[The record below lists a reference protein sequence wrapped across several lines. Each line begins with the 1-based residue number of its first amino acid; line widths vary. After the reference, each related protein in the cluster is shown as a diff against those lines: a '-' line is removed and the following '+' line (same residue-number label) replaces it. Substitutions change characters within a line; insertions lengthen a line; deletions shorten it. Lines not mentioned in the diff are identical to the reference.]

1 MKKLYTSYGTYGFL
15 HQIKIN
21 NPTHQL
27 FQFSA
32 SDTSVIFEETDGET
46 VLKSPSI
53 YEVIKEIGEFSEH
66 HFYCAIFIPSTEDHA
81 YQLEKKLISVD
92 DNFRNFGGFKSYRL
106 LRPAKGT
113 TYKIYFGFADRH
125 AYEDFKQS
133 DAFNDHFSKD
143 ALSHYFGS
151 SGQHSSYFE
160 RYLYPIKEQTR
171 RKLPLVMLLTY
182 RC

>member
-106 LRPAKGT
+106 LRPAKGI

-160 RYLYPIKEQTR
+160 RYLYPIKE
-171 RKLPLVMLLTY
+171 
-182 RC
+182 

>member
-92 DNFRNFGGFKSYRL
+92 DNFGNFGGFKSYRL

-160 RYLYPIKEQTR
+160 RYLYPIKE
-171 RKLPLVMLLTY
+171 
-182 RC
+182 

>member
-92 DNFRNFGGFKSYRL
+92 DNFRNFGDFKSYRL

-160 RYLYPIKEQTR
+160 RYLYPIKE
-171 RKLPLVMLLTY
+171 
-182 RC
+182 

>member
-53 YEVIKEIGEFSEH
+53 YEVIKEISEFSEH

-160 RYLYPIKEQTR
+160 RYLYPIKE
-171 RKLPLVMLLTY
+171 
-182 RC
+182 

>member
-113 TYKIYFGFADRH
+113 TYKIYFGFAGRH

-160 RYLYPIKEQTR
+160 RYLYPIKE
-171 RKLPLVMLLTY
+171 
-182 RC
+182 

>member
-92 DNFRNFGGFKSYRL
+92 DNSRNFGGFKSYRL

-160 RYLYPIKEQTR
+160 RYLYPIKE
-171 RKLPLVMLLTY
+171 
-182 RC
+182 

>member
-81 YQLEKKLISVD
+81 YQLEKKLISAD

-160 RYLYPIKEQTR
+160 RYLYPIKE
-171 RKLPLVMLLTY
+171 
-182 RC
+182 

>member
-27 FQFSA
+27 FKFSA

-160 RYLYPIKEQTR
+160 RYLYPIKE
-171 RKLPLVMLLTY
+171 
-182 RC
+182 

>member
-27 FQFSA
+27 FLFSA

-160 RYLYPIKEQTR
+160 RYLYPIKE
-171 RKLPLVMLLTY
+171 
-182 RC
+182 

>member
-106 LRPAKGT
+106 LRPAKVQHT
-113 TYKIYFGFADRH
+113 KFI
-125 AYEDFKQS
+125 S
-133 DAFNDHFSKD
+133 DLLIDMHTKT
-143 ALSHYFGS
+143 LSN
-151 SGQHSSYFE
+151 
-160 RYLYPIKEQTR
+160 LM
-171 RKLPLVMLLTY
+171 PLMTIFQKTH
-182 RC
+182 

>member
-113 TYKIYFGFADRH
+113 TYKIHFGFADRH

-160 RYLYPIKEQTR
+160 RYLYPIKE
-171 RKLPLVMLLTY
+171 
-182 RC
+182 

>member
-1 MKKLYTSYGTYGFL
+1 
-15 HQIKIN
+15 
-21 NPTHQL
+21 
-27 FQFSA
+27 
-32 SDTSVIFEETDGET
+32 
-46 VLKSPSI
+46 KSPSI

-160 RYLYPIKEQTR
+160 RYLYPIKE
-171 RKLPLVMLLTY
+171 
-182 RC
+182 

>member
-53 YEVIKEIGEFSEH
+53 YEVNKEIGEFSEH

-160 RYLYPIKEQTR
+160 RYLYPIKE
-171 RKLPLVMLLTY
+171 
-182 RC
+182 

>member
-92 DNFRNFGGFKSYRL
+92 DNFRNFGSFKSYRL

-160 RYLYPIKEQTR
+160 RYLYPIKE
-171 RKLPLVMLLTY
+171 
-182 RC
+182 

>member
-113 TYKIYFGFADRH
+113 THKIYFGFADRH

-160 RYLYPIKEQTR
+160 RYLYPIKE
-171 RKLPLVMLLTY
+171 
-182 RC
+182 

>member
-113 TYKIYFGFADRH
+113 TYKICFGFADRH

-160 RYLYPIKEQTR
+160 RYLYPIKE
-171 RKLPLVMLLTY
+171 
-182 RC
+182 

>member
-15 HQIKIN
+15 HQIKSITRPIN
-21 NPTHQL
+21 YSNFQHQILQL
-27 FQFSA
+27 F
-32 SDTSVIFEETDGET
+32 FEETDGET

-92 DNFRNFGGFKSYRL
+92 DNFRNFGGFKAIVC

-160 RYLYPIKEQTR
+160 RYLYPIKE
-171 RKLPLVMLLTY
+171 
-182 RC
+182 

>member
-125 AYEDFKQS
+125 ACEDFKQS

-160 RYLYPIKEQTR
+160 RYLYPIKE
-171 RKLPLVMLLTY
+171 
-182 RC
+182 

>member
-1 MKKLYTSYGTYGFL
+1 MKKQYTSYGTYGFL

-160 RYLYPIKEQTR
+160 RYLYPIKE
-171 RKLPLVMLLTY
+171 
-182 RC
+182 

>member
-133 DAFNDHFSKD
+133 DAFNDHFSKG

-160 RYLYPIKEQTR
+160 RYLYPIKE
-171 RKLPLVMLLTY
+171 
-182 RC
+182 

>member
-113 TYKIYFGFADRH
+113 TYKISFGFADRH

-160 RYLYPIKEQTR
+160 RYLYPIKE
-171 RKLPLVMLLTY
+171 
-182 RC
+182 

>member
-32 SDTSVIFEETDGET
+32 SDTSVIFEETDGEA

-160 RYLYPIKEQTR
+160 RYLYPIKE
-171 RKLPLVMLLTY
+171 
-182 RC
+182 

>member
-92 DNFRNFGGFKSYRL
+92 DNFRNFGGFKNYRL

-143 ALSHYFGS
+143 ALSHFFGS

-160 RYLYPIKEQTR
+160 RYLYPIKE
-171 RKLPLVMLLTY
+171 
-182 RC
+182 

>member
-46 VLKSPSI
+46 FLKSPTK
-53 YEVIKEIGEFSEH
+53 YDVIKEIGEFSEH

-160 RYLYPIKEQTR
+160 RYLYPIKE
-171 RKLPLVMLLTY
+171 
-182 RC
+182 

>member
-125 AYEDFKQS
+125 AYEHFKQS

-160 RYLYPIKEQTR
+160 RYLYPIKE
-171 RKLPLVMLLTY
+171 
-182 RC
+182 

>member
-66 HFYCAIFIPSTEDHA
+66 HFYCAIFIPSTENHA

-143 ALSHYFGS
+143 SLSHYFGS

-160 RYLYPIKEQTR
+160 RYLYPIKE
-171 RKLPLVMLLTY
+171 
-182 RC
+182 

>member
-92 DNFRNFGGFKSYRL
+92 DNFRNFAGFKSYRL

-160 RYLYPIKEQTR
+160 RYLYPIKE
-171 RKLPLVMLLTY
+171 
-182 RC
+182 

>member
-125 AYEDFKQS
+125 AYKDFKQS

-160 RYLYPIKEQTR
+160 RYLYPIKE
-171 RKLPLVMLLTY
+171 
-182 RC
+182 

>member
-32 SDTSVIFEETDGET
+32 SDTSVIFEKTDGET

-160 RYLYPIKEQTR
+160 RYLYPIKE
-171 RKLPLVMLLTY
+171 
-182 RC
+182 

>member
-143 ALSHYFGS
+143 ALSLYFGS

-160 RYLYPIKEQTR
+160 RYLYPIKE
-171 RKLPLVMLLTY
+171 
-182 RC
+182 

>member
-66 HFYCAIFIPSTEDHA
+66 HFYCATFIPSTEDHA

-160 RYLYPIKEQTR
+160 RYLYPIKE
-171 RKLPLVMLLTY
+171 
-182 RC
+182 